1 MRIAR
6 NVQKEGEK
14 RPVFLWFPVWNEDE
28 ILWLEVVNHYWLTN
42 SMGMVGRFYERIS
55 TNKQ

>member
-6 NVQKEGEK
+6 DVQKEGEK

-28 ILWLEVVNHYWLTN
+28 ILWLETVNHYWLSN
-42 SMGMVGRFYERIS
+42 SVGMVEHFYERI
-55 TNKQ
+55 THQ